1 MDFEGW
7 SNWKDKGWRK
17 SDKKPVKNRHL
28 WQQIDE
34 LRSQK
39 YVEVR
44 KVKAH
49 SGDKGN
55 DMADLLAVEAAE
67 AE

>member
-1 MDFEGW
+1 MF
-7 SNWKDKGWRK
+7 
-17 SDKKPVKNRHL
+17 
-28 WQQIDE
+28 
-34 LRSQK
+34 
-39 YVEVR
+39 

-67 AE
+67 AD